1 MKKQNKETFK
11 SLKSSLEKNSKI
23 LIICSSNSEIEDVY
37 EELIGFVNKKRI
49 VRFYD
54 REILPY
60 DHFSTPDDVIK
71 KRFDEIQNIYDS
83 HLIISSLKNLF
94 EFYPDQSFYKSLKE
108 FKTNDKISIS
118 KIKEILESINY
129 KRVDRVS
136 SLNEYS
142 NRGGIVD
149 INSSRYKNPIRLDF
163 FGDCIESIREFDIKT
178 QRSINEIKSFKLNS
192 GYEIPLD
199 DEIINE
205 FKDKWRDEFPQLDER
220 DSNFFNGVAK
230 NKLPEGYENYLSILI
245 NNPINFFELVEYDST
260 YITSDSNIDDYKQ
273 FIIDRF
279 NDENNGTRELIS
291 PEKLFFDVVNKIKEE
306 NPIKIFSNHKIYESK
321 STYKD
326 FNVTKWFGY
335 IWRFEDN

>member
-1 MKKQNKETFK
+1 M
-11 SLKSSLEKNSKI
+11 I
-23 LIICSSNSEIEDVY
+23 
-37 EELIGFVNKKRI
+37 
-49 VRFYD
+49 
-54 REILPY
+54 
-60 DHFSTPDDVIK
+60 
-71 KRFDEIQNIYDS
+71 
-83 HLIISSLKNLF
+83 

-178 QRSINEIKSFKLNS
+178 QRSINE
-192 GYEIPLD
+192 
-199 DEIINE
+199 
-205 FKDKWRDEFPQLDER
+205 FKDKWRNEFPLLDER
-220 DSNFFNGVAK
+220 DSSFFNSVSK

-245 NNPINFFELVEYDST
+245 NNPINFFELVECDST

-291 PEKLFFDVVNKIKEE
+291 PEKLFFDAVNKIKEE
-306 NPIKIFSNHKIYESK
+306 NPIKIFSNPKIYESK
-321 STYKD
+321 SKYLCS
-326 FNVTKWFGY
+326 Y
-335 IWRFEDN
+335 L

>member
-37 EELIGFVNKKRI
+37 EELIGFVSKKRI

-71 KRFDEIQNIYDS
+71 KRFDEIQNIYDAR
-83 HLIISSLKNLF
+83 LIISSLKNLF
-94 EFYPDQSFYKSLKE
+94 EVYPDHNFYKSLKE
-108 FKTNDKISIS
+108 FKTNDEISIS

-142 NRGGIVD
+142 HRGGIVD

-199 DEIINE
+199 EEIINE
-205 FKDKWRDEFPQLDER
+205 FKDKWRNEFPLLDER
-220 DSNFFNGVAK
+220 DSNFFNSLAK

-245 NNPINFFELVEYDST
+245 NNPINFFELVECDST
-260 YITSDSNIDDYKQ
+260 YITSDSHIDDYKQ

-279 NDENNGTRELIS
+279 NDENIGTRELIS
-291 PEKLFFDVVNKIKEE
+291 PEKLFFDAVNKIKEE
-306 NPIKIFSNHKIYESK
+306 NPCLLYTSDAADEEDSVDLGGRRIIKKNRIPFI
-321 STYKD
+321 
-326 FNVTKWFGY
+326 
-335 IWRFEDN
+335 

>member
-71 KRFDEIQNIYDS
+71 KRFDEIQNIYDAR
-83 HLIISSLKNLF
+83 LIISSLKNLF
-94 EFYPDQSFYKSLKE
+94 EVYPDHNFYKSLKE
-108 FKTNDKISIS
+108 FKTNDEISIS

-142 NRGGIVD
+142 HRGGIVD

-163 FGDCIESIREFDIKT
+163 FSDCIESIREFDIKT

-199 DEIINE
+199 EEIINE
-205 FKDKWRDEFPQLDER
+205 FKDKWRNEFPLLDER
-220 DSNFFNGVAK
+220 DSSFFNSVVK

-245 NNPINFFELVEYDST
+245 NNPINFFELVECDST

-291 PEKLFFDVVNKIKEE
+291 PEKLFFDVINKIKGE
-306 NPIKIFSNHKIYESK
+306 NPIKIISNPKIYESK
-321 STYKD
+321 SK
-326 FNVTKWFGY
+326 N
-335 IWRFEDN
+335 RF

>member
-23 LIICSSNSEIEDVY
+23 LIICSSNSEIEDLY
-37 EELIGFVNKKRI
+37 EELIDYVNKKRI

-71 KRFDEIQNIYDS
+71 KRFDEIQNIYDAR
-83 HLIISSLKNLF
+83 LIISSLKNLF
-94 EFYPDQSFYKSLKE
+94 EVYPDHNFYKSLKE
-108 FKTNDKISIS
+108 FKTNDEISIS

-149 INSSRYKNPIRLDF
+149 INSSRFKNPIRLDF

-205 FKDKWRDEFPQLDER
+205 FKDKWRNEFPLLDER
-220 DSNFFNGVAK
+220 DSNFFNSVAK

-245 NNPINFFELVEYDST
+245 NNPINFFELVECDST
-260 YITSDSNIDDYKQ
+260 YITSDSHIDDYKQ

-279 NDENNGTRELIS
+279 NDEYNGTRELIS
-291 PEKLFFDVVNKIKEE
+291 RE
-306 NPIKIFSNHKIYESK
+306 
-321 STYKD
+321 
-326 FNVTKWFGY
+326 
-335 IWRFEDN
+335 

>member
-11 SLKSSLEKNSKI
+11 SLKSSLDKNSKI

-37 EELIGFVNKKRI
+37 EEIIGFVNKNSI

-71 KRFDEIQNIYDS
+71 KRFDEIQNIYDA

-94 EFYPDQSFYKSLKE
+94 EAFPNHNFYKSLKE
-108 FKTNDKISIS
+108 IKTNDKISIN

-199 DEIINE
+199 EEIINE
-205 FKDKWRDEFPQLDER
+205 FKDKWRNEFPLLDER
-220 DSNFFNGVAK
+220 DSSFFNSLAK

-245 NNPINFFELVEYDST
+245 NNPINFFAE
-260 YITSDSNIDDYKQ
+260 
-273 FIIDRF
+273 
-279 NDENNGTRELIS
+279 
-291 PEKLFFDVVNKIKEE
+291 
-306 NPIKIFSNHKIYESK
+306 FSSFK
-321 STYKD
+321 
-326 FNVTKWFGY
+326 
-335 IWRFEDN
+335 

>member
-71 KRFDEIQNIYDS
+71 KRFDEIQNIYDAR
-83 HLIISSLKNLF
+83 LIISSLKNLF
-94 EFYPDQSFYKSLKE
+94 EVYPDHNFYKSLKE

-118 KIKEILESINY
+118 EIKEILESINY
-129 KRVDRVS
+129 KRVDKVS

-199 DEIINE
+199 E
-205 FKDKWRDEFPQLDER
+205 K
-220 DSNFFNGVAK
+220 
-230 NKLPEGYENYLSILI
+230 
-245 NNPINFFELVEYDST
+245 
-260 YITSDSNIDDYKQ
+260 
-273 FIIDRF
+273 IID
-279 NDENNGTRELIS
+279 EL
-291 PEKLFFDVVNKIKEE
+291 
-306 NPIKIFSNHKIYESK
+306 
-321 STYKD
+321 
-326 FNVTKWFGY
+326 
-335 IWRFEDN
+335 